1 MNNVLSIT
9 YSTVFSIRNLPVTEL
24 HLTLGKI
31 IVPTFMWL
39 FSLLKQCHP
48 GCCTLESE
56 YFAFQIKLLLLLLLF
71 IGDIISSRDGAQI
84 HIFTQCL
91 NSYTELHWSMEPGM
105 LKTYTFL
112 QKKCRHSKKTL
123 LVLN

>member
-9 YSTVFSIRNLPVTEL
+9 YSTVFSIRNLPLTEL

-31 IVPTFMWL
+31 IFPTFMWL
-39 FSLLKQCHP
+39 FSLLKQCHS

-56 YFAFQIKLLLLLLLF
+56 YFAFQIKLFFLF
-71 IGDIISSRDGAQI
+71 IDDIISSRDRAQI

-91 NSYTELHWSMEPGM
+91 NNYTELHWSMEPGM

-112 QKKCRHSKKTL
+112 QKKCRHSKKRL